1 MKPTFM
7 GDSPFRGRGG
17 LSSRAVSAPSSPE
30 ALRGLALIALAAVS
44 WGTTGAVTTV
54 LVSRAGATPLV
65 IGAARMLIAAVL
77 LVASARGLAGARR
90 AAAGDR
96 ARCVVAGV
104 CNAGFQAAYFTSVT
118 LTGIAITALIAI
130 CSAPILIT
138 ALAALVLG
146 ERPSRRLALSVALG
160 VAGTTLLVIGPGATA
175 GAPSRS
181 TAGVA
186 FALLAGLAYALYV
199 VVAKAAVARMAPL
212 PVAAWTFATAAVVM
226 APALLQAGVVRQ
238 IELGWPW
245 LVYLGAVTTAAAY
258 AAYTVGLRHVPAAAA
273 GVAALLEPL
282 TATLLGV
289 LAFGERLGSTGW
301 LGAVLL
307 LAALVLVA
315 IPVREPAST

>member
-1 MKPTFM
+1 M
-7 GDSPFRGRGG
+7 
-17 LSSRAVSAPSSPE
+17 SAPSSPE

-54 LVSRAGATPLV
+54 LVNRAGATPLV
-65 IGAARMLIAAVL
+65 IGAVRMVVGAVL
-77 LVASARGLAGARR
+77 LTAAARLVRGTR
-90 AAAGDR
+90 AASRTDR

-118 LTGIAITALIAI
+118 LSGIAITALVAI

-138 ALAALVLG
+138 LLAVLLLG
-146 ERPSRRLALSVALG
+146 ERPSLRLALSLALG
-160 VAGTTLLVIGPGATA
+160 VGGTTLLVLGPRAID
-175 GAPSRS
+175 GAPSGFG
-181 TAGVA
+181 AGVG

-199 VVAKAAVARMAPL
+199 VVAKAAVARTAPL
-212 PVAAWTFATAAVVM
+212 PVAAWTFAAAAVVM
-226 APALLQAGVVRQ
+226 APALLQDGVRHQ

-245 LVYLGAVTTAAAY
+245 LLYLGAVTTAGAY

-289 LAFGERLGSTGW
+289 IVFGERLGVAGW
-301 LGAVLL
+301 VGAVLL
-307 LAALVLVA
+307 LGALGLVVLPERA
-315 IPVREPAST
+315 RTASA